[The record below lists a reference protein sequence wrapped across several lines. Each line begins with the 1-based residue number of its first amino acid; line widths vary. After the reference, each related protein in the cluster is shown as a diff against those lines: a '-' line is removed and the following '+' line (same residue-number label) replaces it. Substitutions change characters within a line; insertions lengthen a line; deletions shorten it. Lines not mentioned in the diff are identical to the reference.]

1 MRATVV
7 YVSDAPDD
15 MVTDMHMIPAHSL
28 EEALRKADEILAA
41 RGVVNGSV
49 LAIPDGVSVMVV

>member
-1 MRATVV
+1 
-7 YVSDAPDD
+7 
-15 MVTDMHMIPAHSL
+15 MIPAHSL
-28 EEALRKADEILAA
+28 EEALRKADEVLAA